1 MSECVLSRDYCSTL
15 QVCLHVPSDPYT
27 SFNLVFNL
35 LKFFPHYTA
44 PQCPAP
50 AAGAAWLL
58 KSKRCDGT
66 CLPCCEW
73 LRLTL
78 HPGCQSIHPQ
88 YALLLLNQLHT
99 PTSRR
104 GPSYYSTHSC
114 LLSWLCNGETSSLL
128 QKLHILHHRLKT
140 HRLRLWPI
148 KKQIKIKNYPFPIL
162 FLNVTLE
169 NV

>member
-1 MSECVLSRDYCSTL
+1 MPCTGCWCCLAAQIQTMRWYLPTVLRMAQAYPTSRMSKHTPPICSA
-15 QVCLHVPSDPYT
+15 
-27 SFNLVFNL
+27 
-35 LKFFPHYTA
+35 TA
-44 PQCPAP
+44 
-50 AAGAAWLL
+50 
-58 KSKRCDGT
+58 
-66 CLPCCEW
+66 
-73 LRLTL
+73 
-78 HPGCQSIHPQ
+78 
-88 YALLLLNQLHT
+88 NQLHT